1 VSDVPRSAGP
11 TTDLL
16 LVLHPERPLVLDAV
30 PTVAD
35 GAQYPDWTDLLSAAA
50 ALCPDGAWPHGPVR
64 VTAAGRVS
72 VVVARSDRVAAGA
85 AWVPAPPSGLPD
97 PVRDAVRAVL
107 DEDAGRAPVD
117 ARRVP
122 WMRRGWWDEATRWVD
137 DALAAAGRAPRT
149 APPRPVVAGS
159 ISAVAEVATAAGVL
173 WLKAVP
179 GFFAREPALVPALAD
194 VRAHA
199 GADGG
204 PLPQVPH
211 VVASRDDGRDGRPGG
226 ARMLTTDAGP
236 VPDDVLPGERERLG
250 AGLARLQ
257 VATAP
262 HLAVLRD
269 RGRLDDRS
277 PDGLADG
284 LARVVGDG
292 VGLGMLDA
300 DERARLRAVT
310 PFWQDRLRAL
320 ASSGLPPV
328 LVHGDYH
335 PWNVVRHPG
344 WADGEEVAID
354 WTDAAH
360 GVVGLDLV
368 PVAGMR
374 ADPENRAPVVE
385 AYVRALAEGFGRPA
399 AGVAAAVDAAL
410 PAAWVV
416 QALAYETIGAGSEP
430 VVRWEHDQG
439 QPTALRGLLAAQ
451 V

>member
-1 VSDVPRSAGP
+1 MSGSPGATGP
-11 TTDLL
+11 TADLL

-35 GAQYPDWTDLLSAAA
+35 DAQYPDWGDLLAAAA
-50 ALCPDGAWPHGPVR
+50 ALCTDGAWPYGPVR

-72 VVVARSDRVAAGA
+72 VAVARSERVADGA
-85 AWVPAPPSGLPD
+85 AWVPAPSSGLPG

-107 DEDAGRAPVD
+107 DEDAGHAAVD

-122 WMRRGWWDEATRWVD
+122 WMRRGWWDEATSWVD
-137 DALAAAGRAPRT
+137 DVLAAAGRAPRT
-149 APPRPVVAGS
+149 AALRPVVVGS
-159 ISAVAEVATAAGVL
+159 ISAVAEVTTATGVL

-179 GFFAREPALVPALAD
+179 GYFAREPALVPALAD
-194 VRAHA
+194 ARAR
-199 GADGG
+199 GTTGG
-204 PLPQVPH
+204 TPPPQVPH
-211 VVASRDDGRDGRPGG
+211 VLASRDDGPAG

-262 HLAVLRD
+262 HLAGLRD

-277 PDGLADG
+277 PEGLAAG
-284 LARVVGDG
+284 LARVVEDG
-292 VGLGMLDA
+292 AGLGMLDA
-300 DERARLRAVT
+300 DERARLRAVVR
-310 PFWQDRLRAL
+310 PWQDRLRAL
-320 ASSGLPPV
+320 GSSGLPPV

-335 PWNVVRHPG
+335 PWNVARRPG

-374 ADPENRAPVVE
+374 ADPAGRVPVVE
-385 AYVRALAEGFGRPA
+385 AYARALAEGFGRPGA
-399 AGVAAAVDAAL
+399 DVAAAVDAAL

-416 QALAYETIGAGSEP
+416 QALAYETICASSEP
-430 VVRWEHDQG
+430 MVRWEHERG
-439 QPTALRGLLAAQ
+439 QPTALRGLLAAG